1 MLARE
6 KEDEQLTMMR
16 PSDFQFVAANVS
28 GSDILIS
35 WEHVATLL
43 QYFLINFRLC
53 KLFVE

>member
-1 MLARE
+1 MYLGMLAHE

-35 WEHVATLL
+35 
-43 QYFLINFRLC
+43 
-53 KLFVE
+53 

>member
-1 MLARE
+1 MLAHE

-35 WEHVATLL
+35 WEHVAALL

-53 KLFVE
+53 KFFVE